1 MQSTRDPLDAALEGA
16 KTTRRQLLKRLLIA
30 SGALALVAPMSTIV
44 AEAQEPGGKGKGKAK
59 AARSRRRGTAKRV
72 TKPRRRRSRRKAKGK
87 PR

>member
-16 KTTRRQLLKRLLIA
+16 KTTRRQILKRLLIA

-44 AEAQEPGGKGKGKAK
+44 AEAQEPEAKGKGKAK
-59 AARSRRRGTAKRV
+59 GSPSRRRAKAKGV
-72 TKPRRRRSRRKAKGK
+72 AKARRRRSRRRAKGK